1 MKMKNYPFK
10 KTKQNKNTKAAL
22 IFIKTMNEKTKTS
35 QKNSALIRSSR
46 GFWEETSSLFCYLCL
61 GQCWWKFPGRE
72 ERLSSSEPQSPAN
85 TPPPPPP
92 PPPPL
97 HPPPPPPGSPGLY
110 VCHHWF
116 SHDPQ
121 REAQGPKINAW
132 GGVGWGGNLLCVH
145 NIQKYPGVRSYL
157 TFTTAQEP
165 TKVQCTNKKT
175 KQTKN
180 KTKEL

>member
-1 MKMKNYPFK
+1 MKMKNPFK
-10 KTKQNKNTKAAL
+10 TKYKSSIYQNH
-22 IFIKTMNEKTKTS
+22 EK

-61 GQCWWKFPGRE
+61 GQCWWKLPGRE
-72 ERLSSSEPQSPAN
+72 ERLSSCEPQPPAN
-85 TPPPPPP
+85 TPP
-92 PPPPL
+92 
-97 HPPPPPPGSPGLY
+97 HPPGSPGLPRLY

-121 REAQGPKINAW
+121 REAQGPEIK
-132 GGVGWGGNLLCVH
+132 VGKGGGNLLCVH

-180 KTKEL
+180 KTKKL

>member
-1 MKMKNYPFK
+1 MKMKNYPF
-10 KTKQNKNTKAAL
+10 KQNKNTKAAL

-92 PPPPL
+92 PPPL
-97 HPPPPPPGSPGLY
+97 HPPPPPGSPGLY

-132 GGVGWGGNLLCVH
+132 GGVGGEGTCFV
-145 NIQKYPGVRSYL
+145 
-157 TFTTAQEP
+157 FTIYKNTQESVA
-165 TKVQCTNKKT
+165 T
-175 KQTKN
+175 
-180 KTKEL
+180 